1 MIDPTWMPRM
11 AQRDDWLALVA
22 EEIIDPTREIVDP
35 HHHLWNRKGRIY
47 EMDELAADTE
57 SGHNV
62 VQTVYIECRSYWHS
76 DGPENLRPVGET
88 ERVAQ
93 MAVASDAP
101 AQIAG
106 IIGFADLR
114 DDQLANVL
122 DAHKSAGQG
131 LLKGIRHSG
140 AWDSEPEFLAIVG
153 RGDAGQY
160 RDSDFHRGMAML
172 GEHGLT
178 YDTWHYHHQADD
190 FLALAK
196 AVPDTVM
203 VLDHFST
210 PLGVGRFIGQRDAV
224 FARWEDDMAA
234 LAECPNVRAKLG
246 GLAMLDNGFGWHERA
261 LPPTS
266 DEFVDVYGDWYHHMI
281 ACFGPE
287 RCMFE
292 SNFPVDRVSISY
304 HVLWNAFKKIAS
316 RYSEAEQQMIFAGTA
331 RQVYG
336 L

>member
-11 AQRDDWLALVA
+11 AQRDEWLALVV
-22 EEIIDPTREIVDP
+22 EDIIDPTREIVDP

-62 VQTVYIECRSYWHS
+62 VQTMYIECRSYWHS

-93 MAVASDAP
+93 MAAASDAP

-114 DDQLANVL
+114 DDQLAKAL
-122 DAHKSAGQG
+122 EAHKSAGQG

-140 AWDSEPEFLAIVG
+140 AFDSAPEALAIVG
-153 RGDAGQY
+153 RGEAGQY
-160 RDSDFHRGMAML
+160 SDADFRRGMAVL

-210 PLGVGRFIGQRDAV
+210 PLGIGRFIGQRDAIYS
-224 FARWEDDMAA
+224 RWKDDMAV
-234 LAECPNVRAKLG
+234 LADSANVQAKLG

-266 DEFVDVYGDWYHHMI
+266 DEFVATYGDWYHHMI

-316 RYSEAEQQMIFAGTA
+316 RYSEAEQQMMFAGTA